1 MNLGFQTP
9 LSKLS
14 LFGCPPS
21 EREVPKLLTLEVVVA
36 ENGSDSFFLLSNVIL
51 DFLYILNSSC
61 PYLDRHA

>member
-36 ENGSDSFFLLSNVIL
+36 ENGSDSFF
-51 DFLYILNSSC
+51 FC
-61 PYLDRHA
+61 YLMLF